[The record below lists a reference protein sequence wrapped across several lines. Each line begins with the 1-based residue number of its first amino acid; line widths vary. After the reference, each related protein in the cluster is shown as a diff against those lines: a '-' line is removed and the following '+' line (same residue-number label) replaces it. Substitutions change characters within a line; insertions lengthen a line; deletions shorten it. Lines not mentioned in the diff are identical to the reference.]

1 VVSGHRRGNN
11 FRQVV
16 SIMGPGPPALFT
28 GHFGTGTPIDTQID
42 TQIDTVSAGFMVY
55 ALIIDRHIA

>member
-42 TQIDTVSAGFMVY
+42 TVSAGFMVY